1 MLVACRLAGLSALES
16 DYAVGLAVAQ
26 LRQESG
32 SGQVETGVQTPQKR
46 SLAAVLALDGRRT
59 LPD

>member
-1 MLVACRLAGLSALES
+1 MLVAFRLARLSALES
-16 DYAVGLAVAQ
+16 DYAVGFAVAQ
-26 LRQESG
+26 LVKSG
-32 SGQVETGVQTPQKR
+32 SGQVETGVQTPQKG